1 MTTFSSWK
9 QIYDWWRS
17 LYIDKIVASEEIK
30 QKVAELTKDCHSEEE
45 KLQKIFEFCAQQI
58 RYVAVEY
65 GKAGHR
71 PHYAQDIFIN
81 GYGDCKDQSI
91 LLISMLKEA
100 GIEAGPVLLATY
112 EALDTIPTEP
122 TIIFNH
128 CIAYALLNRKKL
140 IFLDPTSST
149 SNIYTLPSFDED
161 RWGLVFFKDRGK
173 LIKVSALRKNVVD
186 FETSFRIDKESS
198 EYVFTRK
205 ITPYGIYNISQR
217 YFIRYSHPQE
227 IRQVLTSKAK
237 SICSDAELVN
247 IDVKNLEDVNK
258 PLIVKYTFKGE
269 AFFKKMANLLVPS
282 WISNVNKEES
292 LISLSERKYPLYIG
306 EKGVK
311 KSLFNMEI
319 PPKCKVYYLPKDIFL
334 DSPWIRYSRKFEK
347 ADNFVIFK
355 EEFEIKKREIE
366 ERDYKKFKEFYERLL
381 SILEDKPLFQ
391 Y

>member
-1 MTTFSSWK
+1 M
-9 QIYDWWRS
+9 
-17 LYIDKIVASEEIK
+17 
-30 QKVAELTKDCHSEEE
+30 
-45 KLQKIFEFCAQQI
+45 
-58 RYVAVEY
+58 
-65 GKAGHR
+65 
-71 PHYAQDIFIN
+71 
-81 GYGDCKDQSI
+81 
-91 LLISMLKEA
+91 
-100 GIEAGPVLLATY
+100 
-112 EALDTIPTEP
+112 
-122 TIIFNH
+122 
-128 CIAYALLNRKKL
+128 
-140 IFLDPTSST
+140 
-149 SNIYTLPSFDED
+149 
-161 RWGLVFFKDRGK
+161 
-173 LIKVSALRKNVVD
+173 
-186 FETSFRIDKESS
+186 
-198 EYVFTRK
+198 
-205 ITPYGIYNISQR
+205 
-217 YFIRYSHPQE
+217 
-227 IRQVLTSKAK
+227 
-237 SICSDAELVN
+237 N